1 MLKGDD
7 YKYKNLTKTMIVIWS
22 LIALA
27 LIALLVYSI
36 SSGKQIWNGFGIRNL
51 ENESLT
57 VQKKDSASI
66 DEVNK
71 IKVDFGSAYVE
82 IISTDNSNVEV
93 VQSAN
98 RKLRE
103 NEKFTMSKEGNTISI
118 KNNKLHFGFGFLN
131 FNSNE
136 KIEVYIPKNY
146 NKDLSVNLAS
156 GDIDINTDLTL
167 NDVSYTQSSGD
178 FNSNGNI
185 TANEILLKSTSGDI
199 NINELSVKS
208 YDINQVS
215 GDTEIKSLSGSGK
228 IKDISGGLK
237 IYYKD
242 ISDYS
247 DLNVVSGDVKL
258 FIPKDISFQFDGKC
272 ISGDIN
278 SDFDI
283 NYKDKK
289 GESAS
294 AKVGDGPY
302 KKISVNSTSGDIDIN
317 RK

>member
-27 LIALLVYSI
+27 LIVMLVYGI
-36 SSGKQIWNGFGIRNL
+36 SSGKQIWNVFGIRNL
-51 ENESLT
+51 KNESLT

-71 IKVDFGSAYVE
+71 ININFASEYVD
-82 IISTDNSNVEV
+82 ILSTDNSDIEV
-93 VQSAN
+93 VQSSS

-103 NEKFTMSKEGNTISI
+103 NEKFTISKDGDAITI
-118 KNNKLHFGFGFLN
+118 KNNKFHFGFSF
-131 FNSNE
+131 FSINSNE

-146 NKDLSVNLAS
+146 NKDLSVSLSS
-156 GDIDINTDLTL
+156 GDIDVNTDLVL
-167 NDVSYTQSSGD
+167 NNVSYTQSSGD
-178 FNSNGNI
+178 FNINGNI

-199 NINELSVKS
+199 NINELSAKS

-215 GDTEIKSLSGSGK
+215 GNTEIKSLSGSGK
-228 IKDISGGLK
+228 IKGISGDLK

-247 DLNVVSGDVKL
+247 DLNIISGDVKV
-258 FIPKDISFQFDGKC
+258 FIPKDLSFQFDGEC
-272 ISGDIN
+272 TSGDIN
-278 SDFDI
+278 SNFDI

-289 GESAS
+289 GGSAS

-302 KKISVNSTSGDIDIN
+302 KRISIDSTSGDIDIN